1 MEIVTAIWDL
11 VVSGAPNALN
21 AVLMGAVLYLLWE
34 KREVRKIVEEQNDTI
49 NNLHS
54 EYVDSITKMIDRYHQ
69 GNLDLITMLKEI
81 RVVLSTMQKHI

>member
-21 AVLMGAVLYLLWE
+21 AVLMGAVLYLLYE
-34 KREVRKIVEEQNDTI
+34 KREVRKIVEEQNATI

-54 EYVDSITKMIDRYHQ
+54 EYVESITKMIDRYHQ

>member
-21 AVLMGAVLYLLWE
+21 AVLMGAVLYLLYE
-34 KREVRKIVEEQNDTI
+34 KREVRKIVEEQNATI